1 MWAFC
6 FRNRNIMST
15 QLPVPLQSALN
26 TYKTNYAAFK
36 ATGNTANKTAYES
49 ALASINT
56 ILESESRTTAAN
68 DEYLRK
74 FVSKY
79 QTENQEIDTLSKTSR
94 EIQKEGPEIQNK
106 LAQSN
111 QLYQRQI
118 ATVNDTGL
126 YIKAGIVVALVVIV
140 GIVGA
145 L

>member
-1 MWAFC
+1 
-6 FRNRNIMST
+6 MS

-26 TYKTNYAAFK
+26 TYKTNNAAFK

-49 ALASINT
+49 ALTTINT
-56 ILESESRTTAAN
+56 IIENAAKTTTAN
-68 DEYLRK
+68 DEYLRR
-74 FVSKY
+74 FVSRY
-79 QTENQEIDTLSKTSR
+79 ETENQEIDTLREKSR
-94 EIQKEGPEIQNK
+94 NIQKEGPEIQNK

-126 YIKAGIVVALVVIV
+126 YIKAGIVVALVVVV

>member
-1 MWAFC
+1 M
-6 FRNRNIMST
+6 N

-49 ALASINT
+49 ALTTINT
-56 ILESESRTTAAN
+56 IIENAAKTTTAN
-68 DEYLRK
+68 DEYLRR
-74 FVSKY
+74 FVSRY
-79 QTENQEIDTLSKTSR
+79 ETENQEIDTLRETSR
-94 EIQKEGPEIQNK
+94 NIQKEGPEIQNK

-126 YIKAGIVVALVVIV
+126 YIKAGIVVALVVVV

>member
-1 MWAFC
+1 M
-6 FRNRNIMST
+6 N

-26 TYKTNYAAFK
+26 TYKTNNAAFK

-49 ALASINT
+49 ALTTINT
-56 ILESESRTTAAN
+56 IIENAAKTTTAN
-68 DEYLRK
+68 DEYLRR
-74 FVSKY
+74 FVSRY
-79 QTENQEIDTLSKTSR
+79 ETENQEIDTLREKSR
-94 EIQKEGPEIQNK
+94 NIQKEGPEIQNK

-111 QLYQRQI
+111 QLYQHQI

-126 YIKAGIVVALVVIV
+126 YIKAGIVVALVVVV

>member
-1 MWAFC
+1 
-6 FRNRNIMST
+6 MS

-49 ALASINT
+49 ALTTINT
-56 ILESESRTTAAN
+56 IIENAAKTTTAN
-68 DEYLRK
+68 DEYLRR
-74 FVSKY
+74 FVSRY
-79 QTENQEIDTLSKTSR
+79 ETENQEIDTLRETSR
-94 EIQKEGPEIQNK
+94 NIQKEGPEIQNK

-126 YIKAGIVVALVVIV
+126 YIKAGIVVALVVVV

>member
-1 MWAFC
+1 
-6 FRNRNIMST
+6 MST

-49 ALASINT
+49 ALTTINT
-56 ILESESRTTAAN
+56 IIENAARTTTAN
-68 DEYLRK
+68 DEYLRR

-79 QTENQEIDTLSKTSR
+79 ETENREIDTLRETSQN
-94 EIQKEGPEIQNK
+94 IQKEGPEIQNK

-111 QLYQRQI
+111 QLYQHQI

-126 YIKAGIVVALVVIV
+126 YIKAGIVVALVVVV

>member
-1 MWAFC
+1 
-6 FRNRNIMST
+6 MS

-49 ALASINT
+49 ALTTINS
-56 ILESESRTTAAN
+56 ILEDAARTTTAN
-68 DEYLRK
+68 DEYLRR
-74 FVSKY
+74 FVSRY
-79 QTENQEIDTLSKTSR
+79 ETENQEIDTLRETSR
-94 EIQKEGPEIQNK
+94 NIQKEGPEIQNK

-126 YIKAGIVVALVVIV
+126 YIKAGIVVALVVVV

>member
-1 MWAFC
+1 
-6 FRNRNIMST
+6 MST

-49 ALASINT
+49 ALTTINT
-56 ILESESRTTAAN
+56 IIENAARTTTAN
-68 DEYLRK
+68 DEYLRR

-79 QTENQEIDTLSKTSR
+79 ETENREIDTLRETSR
-94 EIQKEGPEIQNK
+94 NIQKEGPEIQNK

-111 QLYQRQI
+111 QIYQHQI

-126 YIKAGIVVALVVIV
+126 YIKAGIVVALVVVV

>member
-1 MWAFC
+1 
-6 FRNRNIMST
+6 MST

-36 ATGNTANKTAYES
+36 ATGNTANKTAYEG
-49 ALASINT
+49 AMASINT

-68 DEYLRK
+68 DDYLRK
-74 FVSKY
+74 FISKY
-79 QTENQEIDTLSKTSR
+79 ETENEEIDTLRETSR

-118 ATVNDTGL
+118 ATANDTGL

>member
-1 MWAFC
+1 
-6 FRNRNIMST
+6 MST

-26 TYKTNYAAFK
+26 TYKTNYATFK
-36 ATGNTANKTAYES
+36 ATGNPANKTAYES

>member
-1 MWAFC
+1 
-6 FRNRNIMST
+6 MST

-36 ATGNTANKTAYES
+36 ATGNPANKTAYES

-56 ILESESRTTAAN
+56 ILENAAKVTTEN

-126 YIKAGIVVALVVIV
+126 YIKAGIVVALVVVV

>member
-1 MWAFC
+1 
-6 FRNRNIMST
+6 MST
-15 QLPVPLQSALN
+15 QLPAPLQSALN

-68 DEYLRK
+68 DDYLRK

-126 YIKAGIVVALVVIV
+126 YIKAGIVVALVVVV

>member
-1 MWAFC
+1 M
-6 FRNRNIMST
+6 N

-49 ALASINT
+49 ALTTINS
-56 ILESESRTTAAN
+56 ILEDAARTTTAN
-68 DEYLRK
+68 DEYLRR
-74 FVSKY
+74 FVSRY
-79 QTENQEIDTLSKTSR
+79 ETENQEIDTLRETSR
-94 EIQKEGPEIQNK
+94 NIQKEGPEIQNK

-126 YIKAGIVVALVVIV
+126 YIKAGIVVALVVVV

>member
-1 MWAFC
+1 
-6 FRNRNIMST
+6 MS

-49 ALASINT
+49 ALTTINS
-56 ILESESRTTAAN
+56 ILEDAAKTTTAN
-68 DEYLRK
+68 DEYLRR
-74 FVSKY
+74 FVSRY
-79 QTENQEIDTLSKTSR
+79 ETENQEIDTLRETSR
-94 EIQKEGPEIQNK
+94 NIQKEGPEIQNK

-126 YIKAGIVVALVVIV
+126 YIKAGIVVALVVVV

>member
-1 MWAFC
+1 
-6 FRNRNIMST
+6 MS
-15 QLPVPLQSALN
+15 QLPVLLQSSLN

-36 ATGNTANKTAYES
+36 ATGNTANKTAYEG
-49 ALASINT
+49 ALTTINS
-56 ILESESRTTAAN
+56 ILEDAARTTTAN
-68 DEYLRK
+68 DEYLRG
-74 FVSKY
+74 FVRKY
-79 QTENQEIDTLSKTSR
+79 ENENQEIDILRDTSR
-94 EIQKEGPEIQNK
+94 NIQKEGPEIQNK

-118 ATVNDTGL
+118 ATTNDTGL

>member
-1 MWAFC
+1 
-6 FRNRNIMST
+6 MST

-56 ILESESRTTAAN
+56 ILESESRTTAEN

-126 YIKAGIVVALVVIV
+126 YIKAGIVVALVVVV

>member
-1 MWAFC
+1 
-6 FRNRNIMST
+6 MST

-36 ATGNTANKTAYES
+36 ATGNAANKTAYES

-56 ILESESRTTAAN
+56 ILEGESRTTAAN
-68 DEYLRK
+68 DDYLRK

-79 QTENQEIDTLSKTSR
+79 ETENEEIDTLRKTSR

-118 ATVNDTGL
+118 ATANDTGL

>member
-1 MWAFC
+1 
-6 FRNRNIMST
+6 MST

-49 ALASINT
+49 ALTTINT
-56 ILESESRTTAAN
+56 IIENAAKTTTAN
-68 DEYLRK
+68 DEYLRR

-79 QTENQEIDTLSKTSR
+79 ETENREIDTLRETSR
-94 EIQKEGPEIQNK
+94 NIQKEGPEIQNK

-111 QLYQRQI
+111 QLYQHQI

-126 YIKAGIVVALVVIV
+126 YIKAGIVVALVVVV

>member
-1 MWAFC
+1 
-6 FRNRNIMST
+6 MSG
-15 QLPVPLQSALN
+15 QLPVLLQSSLN

-36 ATGNTANKTAYES
+36 ATGNTANKTAYEG
-49 ALASINT
+49 ALTTINSI
-56 ILESESRTTAAN
+56 IEDAARTTTAN
-68 DEYLRK
+68 DEYLRR

-79 QTENQEIDTLSKTSR
+79 ENENQEIDTLRETSR
-94 EIQKEGPEIQNK
+94 NIQKEGPEIQNK

-118 ATVNDTGL
+118 ATTNDTGL

>member
-1 MWAFC
+1 
-6 FRNRNIMST
+6 MS

-36 ATGNTANKTAYES
+36 ATGNTANKTAYEG
-49 ALASINT
+49 ALTTINT
-56 ILESESRTTAAN
+56 IIENAAKTTTAN
-68 DEYLRK
+68 DEYLRR
-74 FVSKY
+74 FVSRY
-79 QTENQEIDTLSKTSR
+79 ETENQEIDTLRETSR
-94 EIQKEGPEIQNK
+94 NIQKEGPEIQNK

-126 YIKAGIVVALVVIV
+126 YIKAGIVIALVVVV

>member
-1 MWAFC
+1 
-6 FRNRNIMST
+6 MST

-26 TYKTNYAAFK
+26 TYKTHYAAFK
-36 ATGNTANKTAYES
+36 ATGNTADKTAYES

-79 QTENQEIDTLSKTSR
+79 QTENQEIDTLRKTSR

>member
-1 MWAFC
+1 
-6 FRNRNIMST
+6 MST

-68 DEYLRK
+68 DDYLRK

-79 QTENQEIDTLSKTSR
+79 ETENQEIDTLRKTSR

>member
-1 MWAFC
+1 
-6 FRNRNIMST
+6 MST

-49 ALASINT
+49 ALTTINT
-56 ILESESRTTAAN
+56 IIENAARTTTAN
-68 DEYLRK
+68 DEYLRR

-79 QTENQEIDTLSKTSR
+79 ETENREIDTLRETSR
-94 EIQKEGPEIQNK
+94 NIQKEGPEIQNK

-111 QLYQRQI
+111 QLYQHQI

-126 YIKAGIVVALVVIV
+126 YIKAGIVVALVVVV

>member
-1 MWAFC
+1 
-6 FRNRNIMST
+6 MST

>member
-1 MWAFC
+1 M
-6 FRNRNIMST
+6 N

-49 ALASINT
+49 ALTTINT
-56 ILESESRTTAAN
+56 IIENAAKTTTAN
-68 DEYLRK
+68 DEYLRR
-74 FVSKY
+74 FVSRY
-79 QTENQEIDTLSKTSR
+79 ETENQEIDTLRETSR
-94 EIQKEGPEIQNK
+94 NIQKEGPEIQNK

-111 QLYQRQI
+111 QLYQHQI

-126 YIKAGIVVALVVIV
+126 YIKAGIVIALVVVV

>member
-1 MWAFC
+1 
-6 FRNRNIMST
+6 MS
-15 QLPVPLQSALN
+15 QLPVPLQSSLN

-49 ALASINT
+49 ALTTINT
-56 ILESESRTTAAN
+56 ILEDAARTTTAN
-68 DEYLRK
+68 DEYLRR

-79 QTENQEIDTLSKTSR
+79 ETENQEIDTLRETSR
-94 EIQKEGPEIQNK
+94 NIQKEGPEIQNK

-118 ATVNDTGL
+118 ATANDTGL